1 MAGKPVRKRWLM
13 KCRSTSTGRKCDGY
27 QTEAPSPPAKSSPSV
42 ISSPT
47 SVVSTYATRPE
58 ARSFQFF
65 IEKTL
70 VNFQTFFEDDLWNR
84 RVLQVAQSTDCIRH
98 AIVALAYY
106 HQLYLT
112 HEQWRS
118 LDSVSALKHYNLAIR
133 ELLNP
138 SPDTSSQGHILVLSC
153 LIFIC
158 IELLHG
164 KTDSAISLFRYGCRM
179 IQQFRRTFSVSR
191 GHGSHTKS
199 DVEATFN
206 LADACFRRIAV
217 QLLML
222 MGDVDAGLWSSYYK
236 TFSNTL
242 PPPNTS
248 FSSLSDAREAILELL
263 VEQASPGLKGKP
275 IYETISHASKVEQWG
290 QSFDNLLTELG
301 NSGKSFSAGDK
312 RAIALLQLHRKYL
325 EINVAKYLHGQGDPC
340 FWDRFTAEFDEIVNY
355 AATAAGLDKNYTQRN
370 WANDSPSE
378 AYFHVDLGYTSVLVS
393 VIARC
398 RDPSVRRRA
407 IAVMLAELSSF
418 GEVFINNEKWLY
430 TVEIAIGNPPQK
442 TLVQV
447 DTGSSDLWV
456 NANCSSAPAEFGQ
469 QELCEE
475 VPRFDH
481 RLSNSSKGPLG
492 SKLLGY
498 GSGDELNGALVD
510 IYQDTVTIGDI
521 KVRNQMFGVASNS
534 RGLPIGIMGL
544 GPGFNGSFAVNESHP
559 LLLDSM
565 AIQGAITSRVYS
577 LALGT
582 ADDKQGSLIFGG
594 LDKGRFFGTLY
605 KTPIVKSRDGGSRL
619 TINISSI
626 GADGGNGS
634 TKAYPLKDTNFHLD
648 SGHTFSKL
656 NKELAEQIFRD
667 VGAELDRELGFYM
680 VDCKLRDHAGG
691 LVLNFGENTIIT
703 VPLRELIY
711 TAQGLCAVGVE
722 PVEEGKQQI
731 LGDSFLRAAYVVFD
745 FDNKNVHI
753 AQAANCT
760 SEIVAIGAGSDAVPS
775 VTSNCQAPG
784 FGEFKMGAKS

>member
-1 MAGKPVRKRWLM
+1 MSNSSQTVEM
-13 KCRSTSTGRKCDGY
+13 RSVLLAALPLGAFPILILPCTATF
-27 QTEAPSPPAKSSPSV
+27 EASGHGH
-42 ISSPT
+42 
-47 SVVSTYATRPE
+47 
-58 ARSFQFF
+58 
-65 IEKTL
+65 IEYP
-70 VNFQTFFEDDLWNR
+70 
-84 RVLQVAQSTDCIRH
+84 IRH
-98 AIVALAYY
+98 IP
-106 HQLYLT
+106 
-112 HEQWRS
+112 RS
-118 LDSVSALKHYNLAIR
+118 V
-133 ELLNP
+133 
-138 SPDTSSQGHILVLSC
+138 
-153 LIFIC
+153 
-158 IELLHG
+158 
-164 KTDSAISLFRYGCRM
+164 
-179 IQQFRRTFSVSR
+179 
-191 GHGSHTKS
+191 
-199 DVEATFN
+199 
-206 LADACFRRIAV
+206 
-217 QLLML
+217 
-222 MGDVDAGLWSSYYK
+222 
-236 TFSNTL
+236 
-242 PPPNTS
+242 
-248 FSSLSDAREAILELL
+248 
-263 VEQASPGLKGKP
+263 
-275 IYETISHASKVEQWG
+275 
-290 QSFDNLLTELG
+290 
-301 NSGKSFSAGDK
+301 
-312 RAIALLQLHRKYL
+312 
-325 EINVAKYLHGQGDPC
+325 
-340 FWDRFTAEFDEIVNY
+340 
-355 AATAAGLDKNYTQRN
+355 
-370 WANDSPSE
+370 
-378 AYFHVDLGYTSVLVS
+378 
-393 VIARC
+393 
-398 RDPSVRRRA
+398 
-407 IAVMLAELSSF
+407 SSF

-648 SGHTFSKL
+648 SGYTFSKL

-784 FGEFKMGAKS
+784 FGTGKVSAAAHCFPGGILGSLILASAAIAMLSAL